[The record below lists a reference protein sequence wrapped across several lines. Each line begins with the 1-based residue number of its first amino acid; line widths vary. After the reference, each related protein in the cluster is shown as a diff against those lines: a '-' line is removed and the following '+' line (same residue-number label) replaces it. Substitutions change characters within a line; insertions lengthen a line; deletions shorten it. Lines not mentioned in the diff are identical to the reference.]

1 MNWCREYVQKLLQKF
16 PLVNFPLG
24 SMQIRKHR
32 WWLIRKAMSLSQSH
46 TNCLWR
52 QNDISTVRNQ
62 TDKGSLSF
70 GGAHMTSHCVFNGFV
85 QGYYCNA
92 NCCNILL
99 ESFVSLYLL
108 SRSWRPPENSQ
119 HSFLLLLQSC
129 CFFKFW
135 YRNNNETDVFVSM
148 CRPKTRTERTLA
160 LLLTSRASVLP
171 YSWGSADRSSWIKM
185 LFDKNVICLWATV
198 QIMTTIVLERSL
210 V

>member
-32 WWLIRKAMSLSQSH
+32 WWLIRKAMSLSQSD

-129 CFFKFW
+129 CFFYILIQEQQWNGCFCVYVQTKEQNWAYLGFIV
-135 YRNNNETDVFVSM
+135 DQQS
-148 CRPKTRTERTLA
+148 
-160 LLLTSRASVLP
+160 
-171 YSWGSADRSSWIKM
+171 
-185 LFDKNVICLWATV
+185 IC
-198 QIMTTIVLERSL
+198 TTIQLRVSRQKLL
-210 V
+210 D